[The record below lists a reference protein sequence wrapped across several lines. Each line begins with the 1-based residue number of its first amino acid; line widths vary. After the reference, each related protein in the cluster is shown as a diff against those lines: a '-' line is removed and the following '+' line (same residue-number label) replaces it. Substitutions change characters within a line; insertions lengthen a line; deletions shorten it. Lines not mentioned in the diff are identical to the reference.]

1 MKKTIEYM
9 VEASDLMLE
18 APRKKRRRSTS
29 ASTGSSKRLSNLGS
43 NELWGELR
51 AALSNTDDSVMW
63 DEVASLL
70 QNWPDESE
78 LENRVIPYLSTDR
91 KLMTRNRACQWEWLV
106 DGDHP
111 AIPLCNDL
119 VIPYTKYHGP
129 IKDDGVKLICDSPF
143 LEDLTSLS
151 LRGHQITNKGAEA
164 LASCKGS
171 RLEELDLSKNSIG
184 IKGLS
189 DLFSSS
195 SLRNLSVIDL
205 ARNKITSKGALAIAQ
220 NNKLSSLSNL
230 DLSYNVISDEGAL
243 ALAESNLMK
252 RVMIDL
258 RGNPISQ
265 GVSEDLLETGRF
277 ILTSRSSV
285 SDQEPLRLP
294 FPPKPR
300 R

>member
-1 MKKTIEYM
+1 M
-9 VEASDLMLE
+9 
-18 APRKKRRRSTS
+18 
-29 ASTGSSKRLSNLGS
+29 
-43 NELWGELR
+43 
-51 AALSNTDDSVMW
+51 SV
-63 DEVASLL
+63 
-70 QNWPDESE
+70 
-78 LENRVIPYLSTDR
+78 
-91 KLMTRNRACQWEWLV
+91 
-106 DGDHP
+106 
-111 AIPLCNDL
+111 
-119 VIPYTKYHGP
+119 
-129 IKDDGVKLICDSPF
+129 
-143 LEDLTSLS
+143 
-151 LRGHQITNKGAEA
+151 
-164 LASCKGS
+164 
-171 RLEELDLSKNSIG
+171 
-184 IKGLS
+184 S